1 MFMDESGRLM
11 NVPSV
16 EILRKAMRENKKSY
30 KISNGLS

>member
-16 EILRKAMRENKKSY
+16 EMLQKAIRENKKED
-30 KISNGLS
+30 